1 MCLQGTEHPINGS
14 VKFPLTFQ
22 VWGQVC
28 FQVISLKGTC
38 LKILWLH
45 VKVWG
50 GDSES
55 QPQALLTL
63 SEADGIDA
71 ARESYC
77 IQYCCLFRHLW
88 QVETGS
94 GTLIQLITKEKH
106 I

>member
-1 MCLQGTEHPINGS
+1 MCLQGTEHPINGL

-45 VKVWG
+45 VKMWG
-50 GDSES
+50 EIGN
-55 QPQALLTL
+55 LLTL

-77 IQYCCLFRHLW
+77 IQYCCVCFDTCGR
-88 QVETGS
+88 
-94 GTLIQLITKEKH
+94 
-106 I
+106 